1 MTTLKLENKEF
12 TGTFI
17 PFPNNCG
24 YYFQLENGNLL
35 EGLYKQ
41 GYYGKKLFLLPITFN
56 YKKQFEYTV
65 NNSGR
70 QVKDPNAYFIRFE
83 N

>member
-24 YYFQLENGNLL
+24 YHFELENGKLL
-35 EGLYKQ
+35 EGLFKQ
-41 GYYGKKLFLLPITFN
+41 GYYGKKLFKLAITFN
-56 YKKQFEYTV
+56 LKKQFEYSFV
-65 NNSGR
+65 NSDR
-70 QVKDPNAYFIRFE
+70 QVKDPFAYFVSFE
-83 N
+83 